1 MKKTI
6 YSNILSLAFMTVLVI
21 SAIFVAAFNQ
31 EMHAQRAEEIRAEA
45 VSIASACEMEE
56 DKVSF
61 LNGLKSDGQHRISL
75 ISAEGTVLYDSQVE
89 AESLENHLE
98 RPEIQKARQNGVGS
112 ESRLSNTLQEE
123 TYYYAVRM
131 SDGSF
136 LRISIVNGSVFKTF
150 LDIFPLMLLVA
161 VVIFFCALFVA
172 RRVVKR
178 ISLRINEIDLKHPM
192 EKIPFQELEPLLRRI
207 EKQNKQIS
215 EQMGD
220 LLEQE
225 HKFHTITEN
234 MNEGLILLDTSSKI
248 VFINQSCKNLFDMS
262 GIQLVGKHISL
273 FHRSDEIQQV
283 IASSLQGNGCNR
295 TLDLREKQVQFFG
308 NPVVEN
314 GTITGVVLFVLDIT
328 EKQKAERLRKE
339 FSANVSH
346 ELKTPLTSISGYAEL
361 MQNGLVAAADIPSF
375 AGKIYEEAARL
386 LTLVNDIIKI
396 SRLDEGNVNQNKELV
411 DLYSVAEEVVSR
423 LVPVAQKQEVSVHLE
438 GSHVNLRTI
447 RQLMY
452 DMIYNLCEN
461 GIKYNVSG
469 GSVTVQVLEEDGRP
483 LVSVSDTGIGI
494 PMEYQERIF
503 ERFYRIDKS
512 HSKQTGG
519 TGLGLSIVK
528 HVVEYQGGYIDIHSN
543 QEEGT
548 TIKIHL

>member
-31 EMHAQRAEEIRAEA
+31 EMHVQRAEEIRAEA
-45 VSIASACEMEE
+45 VSIASACEMEQ
-56 DKVSF
+56 DKVTF

-89 AESLENHLE
+89 AGSLENHLK
-98 RPEIQKARQNGVGS
+98 RPEIQKAKQDGVGS

-215 EQMGD
+215 EQMGN

-248 VFINQSCKNLFDMS
+248 VFINQSCKKLFDMS

-283 IASSLQGNGCNR
+283 IVSSLQGNGCNR

-361 MQNGLVAAADIPSF
+361 MQNGLVAAGDIPSF

-423 LVPVAQKQEVSVHLE
+423 LIPVAQKQAVSVHLE

-469 GSVTVQVLEEDGRP
+469 GSVTVQILEEGGHP

-548 TIKIHL
+548 TIRIHL

>member
-131 SDGSF
+131 SDGAF

-361 MQNGLVAAADIPSF
+361 MQNGLVAAGDIPSF

-423 LVPVAQKQEVSVHLE
+423 LIPVAKKQEVSVHLE

>member
-31 EMHAQRAEEIRAEA
+31 EMHVQRAEEIRAEA
-45 VSIASACEMEE
+45 VSIASACEMEQ
-56 DKVSF
+56 DKVTF

-89 AESLENHLE
+89 AGSLENHLK
-98 RPEIQKARQNGVGS
+98 RPEIQKAKQDGVGS

-215 EQMGD
+215 EQMGN

-248 VFINQSCKNLFDMS
+248 VFINQSCKKLFDMS

-283 IASSLQGNGCNR
+283 IVSSLQGNGCNR

-361 MQNGLVAAADIPSF
+361 MQNGLVAAGDIPSF

-423 LVPVAQKQEVSVHLE
+423 LIPVAQKQAVSVHLE

-469 GSVTVQVLEEDGRP
+469 GSVTVQILEEDGHP
-483 LVSVSDTGIGI
+483 LISVSDTGIGI

-548 TIKIHL
+548 TIRIHL

>member
-361 MQNGLVAAADIPSF
+361 MQNGLVAAGDIPSF

>member
-361 MQNGLVAAADIPSF
+361 MQNGLVAAGDIPSF

-423 LVPVAQKQEVSVHLE
+423 LIPVAQKQEVSVHLE

>member
-1 MKKTI
+1 M
-6 YSNILSLAFMTVLVI
+6 
-21 SAIFVAAFNQ
+21 
-31 EMHAQRAEEIRAEA
+31 
-45 VSIASACEMEE
+45 
-56 DKVSF
+56 
-61 LNGLKSDGQHRISL
+61 
-75 ISAEGTVLYDSQVE
+75 
-89 AESLENHLE
+89 
-98 RPEIQKARQNGVGS
+98 
-112 ESRLSNTLQEE
+112 
-123 TYYYAVRM
+123 
-131 SDGSF
+131 
-136 LRISIVNGSVFKTF
+136 
-150 LDIFPLMLLVA
+150 
-161 VVIFFCALFVA
+161 
-172 RRVVKR
+172 
-178 ISLRINEIDLKHPM
+178 
-192 EKIPFQELEPLLRRI
+192 
-207 EKQNKQIS
+207 
-215 EQMGD
+215 
-220 LLEQE
+220 
-225 HKFHTITEN
+225 
-234 MNEGLILLDTSSKI
+234 
-248 VFINQSCKNLFDMS
+248 
-262 GIQLVGKHISL
+262 
-273 FHRSDEIQQV
+273 
-283 IASSLQGNGCNR
+283 
-295 TLDLREKQVQFFG
+295 
-308 NPVVEN
+308 VEN

-361 MQNGLVAAADIPSF
+361 MQNGLVAAGDIPSF

-423 LVPVAQKQEVSVHLE
+423 LIPVAQKQAVSVHLE

-469 GSVTVQVLEEDGRP
+469 GSVTVQILEEGGHP

-548 TIKIHL
+548 TIRIHL

>member
-31 EMHAQRAEEIRAEA
+31 EMHVQRAEEIRAEA
-45 VSIASACEMEE
+45 VSIASACEMEQ
-56 DKVSF
+56 DKVTF

-89 AESLENHLE
+89 AGSLENHLK
-98 RPEIQKARQNGVGS
+98 RPEIQKAKQDGVGS

-215 EQMGD
+215 EQMGN

-248 VFINQSCKNLFDMS
+248 VFINQSCKKLFDMS

-283 IASSLQGNGCNR
+283 IVSSLQGNGCNR

-361 MQNGLVAAADIPSF
+361 MQNGLVAAGDIPSF

-423 LVPVAQKQEVSVHLE
+423 LIPVAQKQAVSVHLE

-469 GSVTVQVLEEDGRP
+469 GSVTVQILEEDGHP

-548 TIKIHL
+548 TIRIHL

>member
-1 MKKTI
+1 MKKNI
-6 YSNILSLAFMTVLVI
+6 YTNILGLAVVMLLII
-21 SAIFVAAFNQ
+21 SSIFVAAFNR
-31 EMHAQRAEEIRAEA
+31 EMHEQRNEEIRQEAELTASVCEVAQDA
-45 VSIASACEMEE
+45 VS
-56 DKVSF
+56 V
-61 LNGLKSDGQHRISL
+61 LHRLETEALQRVTL
-75 ISAEGTVLYDSQVE
+75 IQKDGTVLYDNQAD
-89 AESLENHLE
+89 AESMENHLE
-98 RPEIQKARQNGVGS
+98 RPEIQEAMEKGVGS
-112 ESRLSNTLQEE
+112 GSRISDTLQEE
-123 TYYYAVRM
+123 TYYYAVRL
-131 SDGSF
+131 SNGNY
-136 LRISIVNGSVFKTF
+136 LRVSTVSSSIFKTF
-150 LDIFPLMLLVA
+150 LDVLPAMLLVA
-161 VVIFFCALFVA
+161 AALFLCALLIA
-172 RRVVKR
+172 RRLIRR
-178 ISLRINEIDLKHPM
+178 ISQKINDIDLKHPM
-192 EKIPFQELEPLLRRI
+192 ESVPFQELEPLLRRI

-215 EQMGD
+215 EQVGN
-220 LLEQE
+220 LLDQE
-225 HKFHTITEN
+225 HKFNTITQN

-248 VFINQSCKNLFDMS
+248 IFINQSCKDLFHMS
-262 GIQLVGKHISL
+262 GVSMVGKHVSL
-273 FHRSDEIQQV
+273 FYQGEKMQEV
-283 IASSLQGNGCNR
+283 INASLQGKATSK
-295 TLDLREKQVQFFG
+295 TLDLKEKQLQFFG

-314 GTITGVVLFVLDIT
+314 GSIAGAVLFVLDIT

-361 MQNGLVAAADIPSF
+361 MQNGLVASEDIPSF

-396 SRLDEGNVNQNKELV
+396 SRLDEGDVHQSREQV
-411 DLYSVAEEVVSR
+411 DLYAVAEEVVSR
-423 LVPVAQKQEVSVHLE
+423 LEPVAQKQQVTVRLE
-438 GSHVNLRTI
+438 GDRIHLLPI

-461 GIKYNVSG
+461 AIKYNVVNG
-469 GSVTVQVLEEDGRP
+469 TVLVQILEEEGRP

-528 HVVEYQGGYIDIHSN
+528 HVVEYQGGYIDLHSN

-548 TIKIHL
+548 TIKVHL